1 MRQQAI
7 FFAPS
12 QVHLRAY
19 LDTGTLSEVPDKS
32 VFMEYLIQ
40 RLEDNEDK
48 YATSQDLF
56 TRLRKA
62 VINNSPTR
70 QVPQFGEIRETG
82 DEGGDFIFVRR

>member
-19 LDTGTLSEVPDKS
+19 LDPGTLNEVSDKS
-32 VFMEYLIQ
+32 VFIEYLIQ
-40 RLEDNEDK
+40 RLEESEDK
-48 YATSQDLF
+48 YATSQGLF

-62 VINNSPTR
+62 VINNSP
-70 QVPQFGEIRETG
+70 
-82 DEGGDFIFVRR
+82 

>member
-19 LDTGTLSEVPDKS
+19 LDTGTLSEIPDKS
-32 VFMEYLIQ
+32 VFIEYLIQ

-62 VINNSPTR
+62 VINNSP
-70 QVPQFGEIRETG
+70 
-82 DEGGDFIFVRR
+82 